1 MVGGETRLRQTH
13 SGVRDGG
20 GIDPGA
26 RGSYS
31 ETMGL
36 MCRLFR
42 LAVMLGALC
51 LGAWPAAAR
60 GDAHMAATARVFARV
75 RNDPAR
81 LHAFIEAMPK
91 GADLHNHLDGSIPA
105 EDYLAHAVA
114 AGLCI
119 DARLHAILRPPCT
132 RQDPRAEEAL
142 ARDAGLRNAMIDALS
157 MRGFVAVPG
166 GQTGHDH
173 FFATFAKFHEAA
185 SDDPGALVATEAS
198 RAAAEHIAY
207 LEIMWTPHVRDAIGL
222 AATMRWHG
230 DDFAADLA
238 ALGGGL
244 RGLVA
249 RARAETDAAE
259 ARKNALLGCG
269 TPRAQ
274 PGCGVVI
281 RFQTYS
287 LRTFPPA
294 AVFAQMALDFA
305 LVAAD
310 SRYVGVNIVAP
321 EDDPVAVRDYTLHM
335 RALRFFHLAYPA
347 IKLSLHAGE
356 LAPGLVAA
364 DALRFHIRQAVE
376 IAGAS
381 RIGHGTDVLG
391 EDDAPGLLAELA
403 RRHVAVEINLTS
415 NEQILGVHG
424 TAHPFGRYRQAG
436 VPVVICTDD
445 EGVERTSLTDEYVRA
460 AETWHL
466 SYGELKSLS
475 LASLRYSFLPAGEK
489 ARLEGRL
496 DAAFRAFEER
506 F

>member
-1 MVGGETRLRQTH
+1 MVGGEVRLRQTH
-13 SGVRDGG
+13 SGLRDGG
-20 GIDPGA
+20 GIDRGA
-26 RGSYS
+26 LGSYT

-36 MCRLFR
+36 MCRVFR
-42 LAVMLGALC
+42 LAVMVCVLC
-51 LGAWPAAAR
+51 LGAWPAAAQ
-60 GDAHMAATARVFARV
+60 GDAHGAATARAFARLRGDPV
-75 RNDPAR
+75 R
-81 LHAFIEAMPK
+81 LLAFLAAMPK
-91 GADLHNHLDGSIPA
+91 GADLHNHLDGAINA
-105 EDYLAHAVA
+105 EDFVAHAVA
-114 AGLCI
+114 VGLCI
-119 DARLHAILRPPCT
+119 DVGQHAIRRPPCT
-132 RQDPRAEEAL
+132 KQDPPAGEAL
-142 ARDAGLRNAMIDALS
+142 ARDAGLRDAMIDALS

-166 GQTGHDH
+166 GETGHDH

-185 SDDPGALVATEAS
+185 ADDPGALMATEAR

-207 LEIMWTPHVRDAIGL
+207 LEIMWTPHVRSAIGL
-222 AATMRWHG
+222 AATMRWQG

-259 ARKNALLGCG
+259 ARKDALLGCG

-281 RFQTYS
+281 RFQAYS

-294 AVFAQMALDFA
+294 AVFAQMAFDFA
-305 LVAAD
+305 LAAAD
-310 SRYVGVNIVAP
+310 PRYVGVNIVAP
-321 EDDPVAVRDYTLHM
+321 EDDKVAVRDYTLHM
-335 RALRFFHLAYPA
+335 RALGFFHHAYPA

-381 RIGHGTDVLG
+381 RIGHGTDVMG
-391 EDDAPGLLAELA
+391 EQDSAGLLAEMA
-403 RRHVAVEINLTS
+403 HGHVAVEINLTS
-415 NEQILGVHG
+415 NAQILGVQG
-424 TAHPFGRYRQAG
+424 AAHPFGSYRRAG

-445 EGVERTSLTDEYVRA
+445 EGVERTTLTDEYVRA